1 MEISS
6 DLIKG
11 DSFRVARLSVQIE
24 AAGGVLNNST
34 VAKCIEGTF
43 SYIYEFNTD
52 SGRKKL
58 VTKNEYLVGIISED
72 VTHRVYYNG
81 ETKTYLLYSFEKF
94 DNNDKPVYGT
104 RVLGKSYKEMRQAL
118 KSMFPNREEWNL
130 CDPRIALNKNEK
142 PA

>member
-1 MEISS
+1 METIGKV
-6 DLIKG
+6 IIGK
-11 DSFRVARLSVQIE
+11 SFRVATLRAQIK

-34 VAKCIEGTF
+34 SAERIEGTF

-81 ETKTYLLYSFEKF
+81 DTKTYLMYSFERF

-104 RVLGKSYKEMRQAL
+104 LVLGKSFKEMSQTL
-118 KSMFPNREEWNL
+118 KAKFPNRAVWNL
-130 CDPRIALNKNEK
+130 CDPMIALYKTEK